1 MGELIMAAKSS
12 TLDKLRRHD
21 WTTPVRPEDTAKLEM
36 GDVVYITG
44 TIFTGREG
52 FYKRLLEEEHKLPP
66 GVDISEINVNFHSS
80 PAVEEVR
87 PPKGDDPGEYR
98 ISATTGTAS
107 FRFAKSMPKLLNE
120 HGVKVVIG
128 KSGLSSAIY
137 KAHFVP
143 NNATYLLLMGYGL
156 GAMYGQSITRVRQVV
171 WREEL
176 GLAQAMWI
184 LEIENFG
191 PLIVDCD
198 HEGNSLFEKLNKQV
212 DEKLAKAYEGLPEL
226 TLKRFGEVTE
236 YEDEVLS

>member
-1 MGELIMAAKSS
+1 MGSA
-12 TLDKLRRHD
+12 LDKLRRYD
-21 WTTPVRPEDTAKLEM
+21 VTTPIRVEDTAKFDA

-52 FYKRLLEEEHKLPP
+52 FYKRLLEEGHPLPP
-66 GVDISEINVNFHSS
+66 GVDISQFNANFHSS

-87 PPKGDDPGEYR
+87 KPGVNGPDDPGEYR

-120 HGVKVVIG
+120 YGVKAVIG
-128 KSGLSSAIY
+128 KSGLSSAVYRDCFI
-137 KAHFVP
+137 P
-143 NNATYLLLMGYGL
+143 NGATYLLLMGYGL
-156 GAMYGQSITRVRQVV
+156 GAMYGQAIQRVRQVV

-176 GLAQAMWI
+176 GLAQAMWV
-184 LEIENFG
+184 LDVKNFG

-198 HEGNSLFEKLNKQV
+198 REGNSLFERFNQQI
-212 DEKLAKAYEGLPEL
+212 DERLAKLYEGLPL
-226 TLKRFGEVTE
+226 PTLKRYGELTN

>member
-1 MGELIMAAKSS
+1 MVKEQVNMASA
-12 TLDKLRRHD
+12 LEKLRRHN

-36 GDVVYITG
+36 GDMVYITG

-52 FYKRLLEEEHKLPP
+52 FYKRVLEEGHKLPP
-66 GVDISEINVNFHSS
+66 GVDISQFNVNFHSS

-87 PPKGDDPGEYR
+87 PPSSDDPGEYR

-107 FRFAKSMPKLLNE
+107 FRFAKYMPKLLAE
-120 HGVKVVIG
+120 TGVKVVIG
-128 KSGLSSAIY
+128 KSGMSSEIY
-137 KAHFVP
+137 KKYFIP
-143 NNATYLLLMGYGL
+143 NGATYLLLMGYGL
-156 GAMYGQSITRVRQVV
+156 GAMYGQAIKKVRQVV

-184 LEIENFG
+184 MDVENFG
-191 PLIVDCD
+191 PLIADCD

-226 TLKRFGEVTE
+226 TLKRLGEVTN
-236 YEDEVLS
+236 YEDEILS